1 MQSVVSLVI
10 PQHLLY
16 ICMFHRSCVMSE
28 LTLDTAFNIFETF
41 MSGLLPEN
49 KIAWQYYDTI
59 EKLHSE
65 SRSCRVITLTRD
77 ISVHLCDNPAGKVY
91 YIKLFAYV
99 KGSKEAVEGGQI
111 VDTSRSAS
119 VMFCDE
125 GFVPLRMLDCDVS
138 NLSSI
143 LNAYIRLT
151 SSKAQH
157 FPDSLPGSDNLT
169 ETLIQIVQHCDRI
182 LKTTER

>member
-10 PQHLLY
+10 PQHFLY

-41 MSGLLPEN
+41 MSSLFPKS
-49 KIAWQYYDTI
+49 KIAWQYYDTT

-65 SRSCRVITLTRD
+65 SRSCRVITLTRN
-77 ISVHLCDNPAGKVY
+77 ISVHVCNNPPGKVY

-99 KGSKEAVEGGQI
+99 QGTKEAVEGGQL

-119 VMFCDE
+119 VMFCNE
-125 GFVPLRMLDCDVS
+125 GYVLLGRFDCDVS

-143 LNAYIRLT
+143 LNAHIRLT

-169 ETLIQIVQHCDRI
+169 ETLIQIVQQCDRI
-182 LKTTER
+182 LKKTER